1 MKKVELSL
9 IGKVPEI
16 IAQAGRPVAAVYAR
30 FFATQTFKPN
40 TRQAYQSAA
49 DQFLNFLSQ
58 RGTRMEQVSP
68 ADAEAFFVAIAS
80 KSPSG
85 QRQTLSA
92 LRALFGA
99 FLDAH
104 LIAENPL

>member
-1 MKKVELSL
+1 MPPDASNPELAHAD
-9 IGKVPEI
+9 V
-16 IAQAGRPVAAVYAR
+16 AGWALGAL
-30 FFATQTFKPN
+30 
-40 TRQAYQSAA
+40 
-49 DQFLNFLSQ
+49 D
-58 RGTRMEQVSP
+58 P

-104 LIAENPL
+104 LIAENPFLRKQLAFHQEREIRPRRLTNGARLWLVF